1 MSNRYNII
9 LKNKKTHAAHYC
21 QLFGNNDYFPTFE
34 QYLVSIGAV
43 VGQDFITDVTIPDL
57 TAFIQAIDETVWHD
71 IISKEPIT
79 ENQMTDPF
87 PYKKMHSPYLDFT
100 SQLIMHNPTTKAPVV
115 VAPIYK
121 IASIVASQTYFFSSY
136 NFVNWLKQHNAL
148 KTDKIQFVKHNYVG
162 EMSSSENP
170 NDMGQPIIIGELKP
184 QFELTI
190 SWG

>member
-1 MSNRYNII
+1 MSNRYNIT
-9 LKNKKTHAAHYC
+9 LKNTKTRAAHYH

-34 QYLVSIGAV
+34 KYLVSIGAV

-79 ENQMTDPF
+79 ESQIAHSF
-87 PYKKMHSPYLDFT
+87 PHKKMHSPYLDFT
-100 SQLIMHNPTTKAPVV
+100 SQLIMYNPIIKTPIV
-115 VAPIYK
+115 VAPIYQ
-121 IASIVASQTYFFSSY
+121 IASIVASQAYFFSSY
-136 NFVNWLKQHNAL
+136 NFINWLKQHKAL
-148 KTDKIQFVKHNYVG
+148 KTDKIQFVKHNYVDKK
-162 EMSSSENP
+162 SQSENP
-170 NDMGQPIIIGELKP
+170 NDIGEPIIIGELKP